1 MRHLKYYSN
10 LCCCCS
16 VTKLC
21 PIVCDPIDY
30 STPGSS
36 VLHYLRVCSS
46 SCPLSRWCYLSIL
59 CSAAPFSFCLQ
70 SFPESGSFSISWLFS
85 SGGQSIGASATA
97 LPMSVQDGFPL
108 GLTPV
113 STTSYFYYIQLISSF
128 MKHSSHG
135 SVVKNPPAIQETW
148 VRSLGQ

>member
-46 SCPLSRWCYLSIL
+46 SCPLSWWCYLSIL

-70 SFPESGSFSISWLFS
+70 SFPESGSFSISWLFA
-85 SGGQSIGASATA
+85 SGGQSIGASASQV
-97 LPMSVQDGFPL
+97 LPMNIQDWFPL
-108 GLTPV
+108 GWTDL
-113 STTSYFYYIQLISSF
+113 SSLQSKCNKDKDTSSVLSPCPSILSICP
-128 MKHSSHG
+128 SHC
-135 SVVKNPPAIQETW
+135 
-148 VRSLGQ
+148 GQN